1 MNGAVR
7 SASVAMSPGITAAYN
22 RTQFPVIADIGG
34 GIGTQLAPILD
45 ASPAS
50 RGILFDKPHLRTD
63 QQEALQNYKSLSRS
77 PLNTLLSEPQSTVA
91 RFRKHC
97 ENSQPGCKSSGLVS
111 TT

>member
-63 QQEALQNYKSLSRS
+63 QQEALQKLQIPQQIAFKYLAQRAPEHSCEISQ
-77 PLNTLLSEPQSTVA
+77 TL
-91 RFRKHC
+91 RK
-97 ENSQPGCKSSGLVS
+97 LA
-111 TT
+111 TWM